1 MTEELNVHGEP
12 MFTPEMIRAGM
23 RTKKINRP
31 YWNGYDGILDVV
43 IRGENWP
50 EKLEIQLR
58 TPEGE
63 INESLTPEG
72 FCEAINRGGL
82 YIWPE
87 GKEYYTPTFE

>member
-1 MTEELNVHGEP
+1 MTEELNVHDEP

-23 RTKKINRP
+23 RVTKINRP
-31 YWNGYDGILDVV
+31 YWDGYDGILDVV
-43 IRGENWP
+43 IRGD
-50 EKLEIQLR
+50 KLEIQLR

-82 YIWPE
+82 YIWDE
-87 GKEYYTPTFE
+87 TREYDTVRL